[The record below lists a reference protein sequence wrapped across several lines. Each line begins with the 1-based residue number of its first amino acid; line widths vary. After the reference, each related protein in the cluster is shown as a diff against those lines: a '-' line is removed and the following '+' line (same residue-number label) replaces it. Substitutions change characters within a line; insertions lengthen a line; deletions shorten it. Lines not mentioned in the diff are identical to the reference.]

1 MKRCLM
7 LDLKDSADLI
17 AEYETMHRVI
27 WPEVANYLRTQGV
40 TSMEIYRLGTRLCML
55 METDDAI
62 FSAQRFADAEANDPV
77 LTEWQSLMSKFQ
89 TPTPWT
95 PPGEKWVDAALIF
108 DLSRQ
113 P

>member
-1 MKRCLM
+1 MRRCLM
-7 LDLKDSADLI
+7 LDLKDSPDLI
-17 AEYETMHRVI
+17 AEYEAMHREI

-40 TSMEIYRLGTRLCML
+40 TRMEIFRLGTRLCML

-89 TPTPWT
+89 VPTPWT

>member
-1 MKRCLM
+1 MRRCLM
-7 LDLKDSADLI
+7 LDLKDSPDLI
-17 AEYETMHRVI
+17 AEYEAMHREI

-40 TSMEIYRLGTRLCML
+40 TRMEIFRLGTRLCML

-77 LTEWQSLMSKFQ
+77 LMEWQSLMSKFQ
-89 TPTPWT
+89 APTPWT